1 MKVALGVLVAL
12 IALPGVTE
20 GQPSTSAH
28 ALRVPAGL
36 KAFACGAGLP
46 ASLPAVRLLPALAR
60 RDTSMPAGTPESLR
74 ASEYLRWLGELQSRV
89 RATGSVRDLVFRLGA
104 RRERNAVGDVVEWLG
119 FRLSTGNGTYAIS
132 ERAEPE
138 SLRRQSFASCVG
150 VSPDVLTT
158 ALRRQEPARLWPDDE
173 TAPSPVPVSVWLSLP
188 AFAKRDAN
196 DLFAAIAGDR
206 RALLMYHGFM
216 GLDDETLAGIVA
228 DPQLLRALY
237 EDRAAP
243 FAAFGHALK
252 IRGGVLAVPGG
263 DAQRGRWATL
273 VERDPA
279 GAGDFVARLLGR
291 DDGVLADFFSTLH
304 ALPESTQAAVV
315 GGADFGALY
324 EVFKNA
330 SSTWKIQDNP
340 FSRPASDP
348 GFVLLM
354 LLGDG
359 TPPDAGPGWRRVWQA
374 AFEERSPDL
383 TQSDLTRHF
392 ARGER
397 ANLAWLLSAIT
408 TDASTL
414 DRRLQVARFA
424 RRVFGSNA
432 DAGHAAVALG
442 GFQRFSVLLLEL
454 ERAGVRSPATFARA
468 AARARR
474 LSDTEPQ
481 RGALTMVSW
490 QAAVAIVAA
499 LATSGAVPAESVNAL
514 FDELSAL
521 PTGRDGLW
529 DGALA
534 RFVRDRILPFTGAP
548 PPAGV
553 TRALEDQ
560 LLEALARTRGLTD
573 TTFTWEGLEYRT
585 SVTEARAARS
595 QAIAHAQS
603 RLSLDDLLAL
613 VTAAESLRGA
623 RTAAQVRAA
632 MAPLDGIE
640 KRLPVEVPWLF
651 DTDERPLKP
660 VSFIERQLRDT
671 RRITKDGDA
680 GRARRAADRMVWLVD
695 LLTADTLGA
704 VIYAARFGVGLQ
716 TPSLIAGVWRRHEF
730 GMRVPE
736 GAADPDLAWRAP
748 RIGALP
754 DGGWHMRGALIG
766 LDLAL
771 GESWLRRLTGG
782 PAPAPTRMADPDQ
795 QVLFRSQALLTISP
809 PVKLAA
815 PMPLG
820 STLNSEP
827 RRQRVL
833 SWLRQADAPHVAPLA
848 WRDTAET
855 PVSDWGTAPEDE
867 SCLCRLSYLRR
878 PADAWLGRPLRP
890 TVVPLVPDLSLRVVA
905 MAAQLGLPP
914 ILVPALLAAAQQEL
928 LDGAELAF
936 KDDWESLATF
946 ANALTRERFEEYV
959 FALIATRELTPVQ
972 KRP

>member
-1 MKVALGVLVAL
+1 MKIALSVALAL
-12 IALPGVTE
+12 IAVPAVAGE
-20 GQPSTSAH
+20 QPSTGPH

-46 ASLPAVRLLPALAR
+46 ASLPLARLLPALAR
-60 RDTSMPAGTPESLR
+60 RDTSMPAGTPEALQ
-74 ASEYLRWLGELQSRV
+74 AAQYMAWFGELQSRV
-89 RATGSVRDLVFRLGA
+89 QATGSVRDLVFRLGT
-104 RRERNAVGDVVEWLG
+104 RRERGAVSDVVDWLG
-119 FRLSTGNGTYAIS
+119 FRLASSNETFVIG
-132 ERAEPE
+132 EREGPE
-138 SLRRQSFASCVG
+138 HFKRQAFASCLG
-150 VSPDVLTT
+150 VSLDSLWK
-158 ALRRQEPARLWPDDE
+158 ALRSQEPARLWPEDE
-173 TAPSPVPVSVWLSLP
+173 AAPSPVSESVWLSLP
-188 AFAKRDAN
+188 AFAKRNAS
-196 DLFAAIAGDR
+196 DLFAALIGDR

-216 GLDDETLAGIVA
+216 GLDDETLAQVVS
-228 DPQLLRALY
+228 DPQLLRTLY

-243 FAAFGHALK
+243 FAAFSHALT
-252 IRGGVLAVPGG
+252 IRGGVIAVPGG
-263 DAQRGRWATL
+263 DAQRGRWAAL

-279 GAGDFVARLLGR
+279 RTGDFVVRLLGR
-291 DDGVLADFFSTLH
+291 DDGTLADFFSTIQ
-304 ALPESTQAAVV
+304 ALPEPTQAALVASA
-315 GGADFGALY
+315 GFGALY
-324 EVFKNA
+324 EAFKRA

-359 TPPDAGPGWRRVWQA
+359 TPPEAGPGWRRVWEA
-374 AFEERSPDL
+374 AFEEQAPALSAP
-383 TQSDLTRHF
+383 SLTRDF

-397 ANLAWLLSAIT
+397 ADLAWLLSAIT
-408 TDASTL
+408 ADVNTL
-414 DRRLQVARFA
+414 DRRLNVARFA
-424 RRVFGSNA
+424 RRLFGPDA
-432 DAGHAAVALG
+432 DAGHSAIALG
-442 GFQRFSVLLLEL
+442 GFQRFAILLLEL

-468 AARARR
+468 VERARR

-490 QAAVAIVAA
+490 QAAVAIVCA
-499 LATSGAVPAESVNAL
+499 LATSGAVPADSVGTL
-514 FDELSAL
+514 LDELSSL

-529 DGALA
+529 DAALA

-548 PPAGV
+548 PPVGTV
-553 TRALEDQ
+553 RAVEDQ
-560 LLEALARTRGLTD
+560 LLKALARTRGLTD
-573 TTFTWEGLEYRT
+573 ATFMWEGLEYRT

-595 QAIAHAQS
+595 QAIAHAQT

-613 VTAAESLRGA
+613 ATAAESLRGA

-640 KRLPVEVPWLF
+640 KRLPEEVPWVF
-651 DTDERPLKP
+651 DTDERPLRP

-716 TPSLIAGVWRRHEF
+716 TPALVAGVWRRHEF
-730 GMRVPE
+730 GMRAPE
-736 GAADPDLAWRAP
+736 GAADPDLAWRSP

-795 QVLFRSQALLTISP
+795 QLLFRSHAFLTISP
-809 PVKLAA
+809 PAELDTPA
-815 PMPLG
+815 PRG
-820 STLNSEP
+820 STVNSEA

-833 SWLRQADAPHVAPLA
+833 SWLRQADPGQGEPPA
-848 WRDTAET
+848 WRDTAVA
-855 PVSDWGTAPEDE
+855 PVPNWGTAPEDE

-878 PADAWLGRPLRP
+878 PAEAWLGRPLRP
-890 TVVPLVPDLSLRVVA
+890 TVVSLVPDMSLRVAA
-905 MAAQLGLPP
+905 MAAELGLPP
-914 ILVPALLAAAQQEL
+914 ILLPSILAAAQQEL

-936 KDDWESLATF
+936 KDDWESLAAF